1 VSLALAPPALLGALC
16 AAGAT
21 AALVVAV
28 ARPRRRLAPRVHDY
42 TLVARSKLGS
52 GPGVLSLT
60 REPTPTAAG
69 AVVRV
74 LAPMVDEASR
84 RLAKLLGIYDDE
96 LLALQLRRAGIRAM
110 TPTRYRK
117 QQLLIA
123 LGGAAGGISLGAL
136 CGASLGGSPTP
147 FAIVGG
153 LCGFAAG
160 ATYRTGELGRRVKER
175 QERMR
180 GELFSLC
187 QVLAIY
193 ARATPNLLSVTEA
206 VVERS
211 RGQLALEMDEVLRRV
226 EGGLSPEAAFFEA
239 ARLTAEPAA
248 GRLYRTMA
256 TAARAGGDIAD
267 ALLAQS
273 TDIRDAQR
281 EEIKQSAIKRRGAML
296 APLLLLLAPT
306 MLLFIVA
313 AFPHI
318 LLGL

>member
-1 VSLALAPPALLGALC
+1 MSLSVAPAAIPGALC
-16 AAGAT
+16 AALAVGCA
-21 AALVVAV
+21 VMAV
-28 ARPRRRLAPRVHDY
+28 ARPPRRLGPRVHDY

-60 REPTPTAAG
+60 RPPASATG
-69 AVVRV
+69 ALVRV
-74 LAPMVDEASR
+74 LGPMLDEAAR
-84 RLAKLLGIYDDE
+84 RLGRLLGIYDDE
-96 LLALQLRRAGIRAM
+96 LLALELRRAGIRGM
-110 TPTRYRK
+110 SPKRYRK
-117 QQLLIA
+117 QQLLIGVA
-123 LGGAAGGISLGAL
+123 GAVGGIALGAL

-147 FAIVGG
+147 FAVLGG
-153 LCGFAAG
+153 FCGFAAG
-160 ATYRTGELGRRVKER
+160 ATWRTGELGRRVKER

-193 ARATPNLLSVTEA
+193 ARATPNLLSITEA
-206 VVERS
+206 VAERS
-211 RGQLALEMDEVLRRV
+211 RGQLAEEMREVLRRI
-226 EGGLSPEAAFFEA
+226 EAGTAAEAAFFEA

-256 TAARAGGDIAD
+256 TAARSGGDIAD

-273 TDIRDAQR
+273 GDIRDAQR

-313 AFPHI
+313 AFPRI

>member
-1 VSLALAPPALLGALC
+1 
-16 AAGAT
+16 
-21 AALVVAV
+21 
-28 ARPRRRLAPRVHDY
+28 
-42 TLVARSKLGS
+42 
-52 GPGVLSLT
+52 
-60 REPTPTAAG
+60 
-69 AVVRV
+69 
-74 LAPMVDEASR
+74 MVDEASG
-84 RLAKLLGIYDDE
+84 RLGRLLGIYDDDV
-96 LLALQLRRAGIRAM
+96 LALELRRAGIRGLEPKA
-110 TPTRYRK
+110 YRR
-117 QQLLIA
+117 QQLL
-123 LGGAAGGISLGAL
+123 LGVAGAGGGLVLGAL

-147 FAIVGG
+147 FAVIGAV
-153 LCGFAAG
+153 CGFAAG

-180 GELFSLC
+180 AELFSLC

-193 ARATPNLLSVTEA
+193 ARATPNLLAITEA

-211 RGQLALEMDEVLRRV
+211 RGQLAAEMAEILRRIDA
-226 EGGLSPEAAFFEA
+226 GTAPEAAFFEA

-256 TAARAGGDIAD
+256 TAARSGGDIAD
-267 ALLAQS
+267 ALMAQS

-281 EEIKQSAIKRRGAML
+281 EEIKQSSIKRRGAML

-313 AFPHI
+313 PLPRI